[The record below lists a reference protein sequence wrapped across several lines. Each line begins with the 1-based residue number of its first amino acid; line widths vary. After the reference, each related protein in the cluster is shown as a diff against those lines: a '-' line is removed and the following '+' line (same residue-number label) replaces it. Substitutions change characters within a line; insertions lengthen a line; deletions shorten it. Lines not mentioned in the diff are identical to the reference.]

1 MEQETIKNGADTKS
15 LMSSKKT
22 NYKKMK
28 KTTTLLSCLAI
39 TLLMSSCYTAK
50 VAHGNLTTDS
60 PVVKVN
66 SKKNHALI
74 EGLVPLN
81 NGFEAKKFVGETPNY
96 VTKSQ
101 ITFIDGLLRLIT
113 LGIYTPSTTTFYV
126 PLNNGTNK

>member
-1 MEQETIKNGADTKS
+1 
-15 LMSSKKT
+15 
-22 NYKKMK
+22 MK
-28 KTTTLLSCLAI
+28 KNVTLLSCL
-39 TLLMSSCYTAK
+39 TVVLLMSSCYTAK

-74 EGLVPLN
+74 EGLVPL
-81 NGFEAKKFVGETPNY
+81 GDGYVAKKYVGDRTNY

-101 ITFIDGLLRLIT
+101 ITFVDGLLRVIT

-126 PLNNGTNK
+126 PLSDVTSK